1 MLRQRPPLPGVRH
14 GLSLRPPGAAHGS
27 PSQVQC
33 CTLAGITSKRKSLQ
47 KQPKRRKPR
56 LCLDLLL
63 FGIRQ
68 RPTLPGR
75 LQPSTI
81 GAERLNFCVRYG
93 NRWIPFAIVTG
104 MLSRVCAVLRLLGF
118 RDVHCKPSLLS
129 WRRSAHLALLSSIAR
144 TLKTAHPDFLP
155 SCLHQFLPCLLASI
169 SFLDQVLDRLV
180 SPSSIRYRTSTGDL
194 SPGSLPGVLLLSNG
208 TLLLEVG
215 FTLRCLQR
223 LSAPHFAS
231 QLCRWHDN
239 CCTSD
244 ASTPVLSY

>member
-1 MLRQRPPLPGVRH
+1 MLSPFSCGIRQRPTLPGVRH
-14 GLSLRPPGAAHGS
+14 GRSMRPPGAAQGS

-118 RDVHCKPSLLS
+118 RDVHFKPSLLS

-144 TLKTAHPDFLP
+144 TLKTAHPDFFP
-155 SCLHQFLPCLLASI
+155 SCLTSFFLACWP
-169 SFLDQVLDRLV
+169 Q
-180 SPSSIRYRTSTGDL
+180 
-194 SPGSLPGVLLLSNG
+194 SL
-208 TLLLEVG
+208 
-215 FTLRCLQR
+215 F
-223 LSAPHFAS
+223 
-231 QLCRWHDN
+231 
-239 CCTSD
+239 
-244 ASTPVLSY
+244 